1 MSKAKVMRSFF
12 PDLSLIQGGLPAQN
26 KRVNPVKR
34 MHVLS
39 AVLCGLA
46 LLMRPAQA
54 ASLFTETF
62 NYTVGSGLAGKSG
75 GTGFSGAW
83 TGGDSTIVAGIG
95 GGATALQVG
104 SSMAS
109 RTLLSTQ
116 NTSGQTIYLSYI
128 MNSSNFS
135 GGNYTGLSL
144 WQGSTENMFLGI
156 PWNAQSFG
164 FDAHGGNGTADIKTV
179 NFTPSANTSY
189 LVVFG
194 LLSNG
199 TSGKTDIKLWATS
212 DLSASANTLL
222 AAAPNAELLGSRNDF
237 SFDNIRVA
245 GNYAGALKLSG
256 LSMADTGADAI
267 SVSVASVP
275 EPSAL
280 SLMVVGLGG
289 VVALRRL
296 RRKAD

>member
-1 MSKAKVMRSFF
+1 MSKPKLMRSFF

-34 MHVLS
+34 MHVFF
-39 AVLCGLA
+39 AVLCGLS

-116 NTSGQTIYLSYI
+116 NTFGQTIYLSYI
-128 MNSSNFS
+128 M
-135 GGNYTGLSL
+135 LS
-144 WQGSTENMFLGI
+144 
-156 PWNAQSFG
+156 
-164 FDAHGGNGTADIKTV
+164 
-179 NFTPSANTSY
+179 
-189 LVVFG
+189 
-194 LLSNG
+194 
-199 TSGKTDIKLWATS
+199 
-212 DLSASANTLL
+212 
-222 AAAPNAELLGSRNDF
+222 
-237 SFDNIRVA
+237 
-245 GNYAGALKLSG
+245 
-256 LSMADTGADAI
+256 
-267 SVSVASVP
+267 
-275 EPSAL
+275 
-280 SLMVVGLGG
+280 
-289 VVALRRL
+289 
-296 RRKAD
+296 